1 MKRNI
6 IITLSIIGAFL
17 LGSSTYLQN
26 ESYKIGYI
34 DSIELIS
41 MMPGYVEA
49 ELQLKNYGVQL
60 DADYKVMLEDYQSAL
75 EEYDKMKDMLTE
87 AMKKAKQ
94 QDIVNLQAKIQQYEM
109 DAQQD
114 LAAKEQELL
123 APLLEKANTA
133 INDVAK
139 ENSFRYIFD
148 TQAGAI
154 VYAEDGDN
162 IMPLVKKKLG
172 IQ

>member
-6 IITLSIIGAFL
+6 FITVAILGAFL

-41 MMPGYVEA
+41 LMPGYSEA
-49 ELQLKNYGVQL
+49 ELQLKKYGEQL
-60 DADYKVMLEDYQSAL
+60 DADYKVMLEDYQTQL
-75 EEYDKMKDMLTE
+75 EDYDKMKDMLTE

-123 APLLEKANTA
+123 APMLKRANTA

-139 ENSFRYIFD
+139 ESGFRYVFD

-172 IQ
+172 IE